1 MEMSVIRVEFDDIG
15 ALTREFESNLCHGGT
30 FARGS
35 VGFEEQEE
43 VELILVH
50 PRDGAELQL
59 SANVVWVVEEG
70 DGAGV
75 GLAVQDF
82 GPAKREAI
90 SAFIRREPRTSRPLP
105 SGGSLHERLRGLS
118 VPEQQKVAKGGDANE
133 RVVLER
139 IYGKMVWESILRN
152 PRVTVPEVARIA
164 NMGALPRHLFE
175 IIGANN
181 AFLRVPQ
188 VRRALLGNPKT
199 PPALVDKV
207 LRLTPRAELRLVPA
221 QVTYPR
227 AVRDRARKL
236 LQTT

>member
-1 MEMSVIRVEFDDIG
+1 MEKQTIRIEFEDMD
-15 ALTREFESNLCHGGT
+15 ALTRELESNLCHGGT
-30 FARGS
+30 FALGA
-35 VGFEEQEE
+35 VGFEEQEAL
-43 VELILVH
+43 ELVLVH
-50 PRDGAELQL
+50 PRDGAELRF
-59 SANVVWVVEEG
+59 SAHVVWVVEAG

-75 GLAVQDF
+75 GLAIQDF
-82 GPAKREAI
+82 GPEKREAI
-90 SAFIRREPRTSRPLP
+90 SAFVHHEPKTSRPLP
-105 SGGSLHERLRGLS
+105 PGGTVHERLRGLS
-118 VPEQQKVAKGGDANE
+118 GPEQQKVARGGDVNE

-139 IYGKMVWESILRN
+139 IYGKMVWEPILRN

-181 AFLRVPQ
+181 TFLRVPQ

-207 LRLTPRAELRLVPA
+207 LRLTPRAELRMVPS

-227 AVRDRARKL
+227 VVRDRARKL